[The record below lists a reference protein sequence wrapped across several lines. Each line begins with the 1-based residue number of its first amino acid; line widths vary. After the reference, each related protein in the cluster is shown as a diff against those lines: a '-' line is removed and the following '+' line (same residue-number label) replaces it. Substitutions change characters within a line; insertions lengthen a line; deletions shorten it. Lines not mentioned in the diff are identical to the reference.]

1 MLSWLSGNMFFSW
14 KFSPSNTNLT
24 MWDVPKSYYNLS
36 FTKLLSLSDYLYM
49 FCIVSSVTI
58 TAQLSVSLN
67 TTLPID
73 NYSTD

>member
-1 MLSWLSGNMFFSW
+1 
-14 KFSPSNTNLT
+14 

-36 FTKLLSLSDYLYM
+36 FTRVLSLSDYLYM